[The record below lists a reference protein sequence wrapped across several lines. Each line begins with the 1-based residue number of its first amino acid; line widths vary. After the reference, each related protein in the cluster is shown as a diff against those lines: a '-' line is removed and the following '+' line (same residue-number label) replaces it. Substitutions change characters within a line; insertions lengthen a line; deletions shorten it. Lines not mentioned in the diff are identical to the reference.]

1 MTSLQEIQD
10 YANRIAERFRPEKI
24 ILFGS
29 YANGQPTEDSD
40 VDLFVV
46 MEHTGKGW
54 EKAAEISLDVEP
66 PFAMD
71 LLVRKKTDLQRY
83 VKLGDPFY
91 REVAQHGVVLY
102 EG

>member
-1 MTSLQEIQD
+1 MTSLQDIQN
-10 YANRIAERFRPEKI
+10 YANKIAERFKPEKI

-29 YANGQPTEDSD
+29 YANGKPNEDSD

-46 MEHTGKGW
+46 MDHEGKGW
-54 EKAAEISLDVEP
+54 EKAAEISLNVEP

-71 LLVRKKTDLQRY
+71 LLVRKKIDLTRY

-91 REVAQHGVVLY
+91 REVAKHGVVLY

>member
-1 MTSLQEIQD
+1 MTTMEEIRD
-10 YANRIAERFRPEKI
+10 YAAKIAERFQPEKI

-29 YANGQPTEDSD
+29 YANGKPNEDSD

-46 MEHTGKGW
+46 MDHNGKGW
-54 EKAAEISLDVEP
+54 EKAAEISVDVEP

-71 LLVRKKTDLQRY
+71 MLVRNRTDLIRY
-83 VKLGDPFY
+83 LKLGDPFY

>member
-1 MTSLQEIQD
+1 MTSLQDIQN
-10 YANRIAERFRPEKI
+10 YANKIAERFRPERI

-29 YANGQPTEDSD
+29 YANGKPNEDSD

-46 MEHTGKGW
+46 MDHDGKGW

-66 PFAMD
+66 PFPLD
-71 LLVRKKTDLQRY
+71 LLVRKRTDLSRY

-102 EG
+102 ER